1 MDDKIRIL
9 LSEEEVA
16 ARVKEIA
23 EEISRDYNGKPLHL
37 ICILKGGVFF
47 TCELAKRINLPLTL
61 DFMSV
66 SSYGAGTV
74 SSGIVKITKDLDE
87 PIEGKDVLIVE
98 DIIDSGNTLAYLIE
112 VLKQRNPNSIE
123 LCTLLDKPERRV
135 KDQVKVKYTCFTVPD
150 QFIVGY
156 GLDYDQI
163 YRNLPYI
170 GVIEQQ

>member
-1 MDDKIRIL
+1 MDDKIRVL
-9 LSEEEVA
+9 LSEEEVSKRIKEVA
-16 ARVKEIA
+16 AEIT
-23 EEISRDYNGKPLHL
+23 RDYAGKSLHL

-47 TCELAKRINLPLTL
+47 TCELAKRIDLPLSL

-66 SSYGAGTV
+66 SSYGGGTV
-74 SSGIVKITKDLDE
+74 SSGIVKIVKDLDE
-87 PIEGKDVLIVE
+87 SIENRDVLIVE
-98 DIIDSGNTLAYLIE
+98 DIIDSGNTLAYLID
-112 VLKQRNPNSIE
+112 VLKKRKPASIK

-135 KDQVKVKYTCFTVPD
+135 KKEVEVQYTCFTVPD

-156 GLDYDQI
+156 GLDYDQK

>member
-1 MDDKIRIL
+1 MDDKIRVL
-9 LSEEEVA
+9 LSEEEIAARIKEVA
-16 ARVKEIA
+16 AQITE
-23 EEISRDYNGKPLHL
+23 DYKGKALHL

-47 TCELAKRINLPLTL
+47 TCDLAKRIDLPLTM

-74 SSGIVKITKDLDE
+74 SSGIVKIVKDLDE

-112 VLKQRNPNSIE
+112 VLKQRNPGSIE
-123 LCTLLDKPERRV
+123 LCALLDKPERRV
-135 KDQVKVKYTCFTVPD
+135 KQQVKVKYTCFTVPD
-150 QFIVGY
+150 KFIVGY
-156 GLDYDQI
+156 GLDYDQV

-170 GVIEQQ
+170 GVVE

>member
-1 MDDKIRIL
+1 MDDKIRVL

-16 ARVKEIA
+16 ARIKEVA
-23 EEISRDYNGKPLHL
+23 EQISKDYEGKKLHL

-47 TCELAKRINLPLTL
+47 TCELSKRITLPLTM

-66 SSYGAGTV
+66 SSYGSGTV
-74 SSGIVKITKDLDE
+74 SSGIVKIVKDLDD

-98 DIIDSGNTLAYLIE
+98 DIIDSGNTLSYLIE

-135 KDQVKVKYTCFTVPD
+135 KKQVQVKYTCFTVPD
-150 QFIVGY
+150 EFIIGY

>member
-1 MDDKIRIL
+1 MNDKIRVL

-16 ARVKEIA
+16 NRIREIG
-23 EEISRDYNGKPLHL
+23 EEVSRDYEGRQLHL

-47 TCELAKRINLPLTL
+47 TCELAKRISLPLTL

-74 SSGIVKITKDLDE
+74 SSGIVKIVKDLDE

-98 DIIDSGNTLAYLIE
+98 DIIDSGNTLSYLIE
-112 VLKQRNPNSIE
+112 VLKQRNPKSIE

-135 KDQVKVKYTCFTVPD
+135 KKQVKVKYTCFTVPD
-150 QFIVGY
+150 EFIVGY
-156 GLDYDQI
+156 GLDYDQK